1 MDKKT
6 AEWMEEASKSKGV
19 KLEYK
24 QTERQVDFFSDTK
37 MFVG

>member
-1 MDKKT
+1 MDRQEILK
-6 AEWMEEASKSKGV
+6 MKGV

-24 QTERQVDFFSDTK
+24 QTERQVDFFSDYTE